1 MSVEFSQ
8 NRQAPLIENYIR
20 RLLEQSFA
28 RGETPSKL
36 PDQKVADLTDIQKSA
51 IADAEGIGS
60 FLPYFTE
67 AGDMIRDSATPMT
80 AENLQPFMDPYQQQV
95 TQAALCEMDK
105 QGALARNQLAARQV
119 GQGAFG
125 GTRGALQESELAR
138 NLQDIKSQRIFQDQ
152 SRNYGQAVKAF
163 QDQQARQQGA
173 GSLMAGIG
181 QTGQG
186 TLMGIGA
193 LGQNQQQAQLNAD
206 FQNRM
211 AQIYD
216 PYRRLGFMRDT
227 LYGAPSMGGTMTS
240 GITPS
245 ASPMS
250 QGLGLGISGL
260 GAYSSFFGQS

>member
-1 MSVEFSQ
+1 MSVQFSQ
-8 NRQAPLIENYIR
+8 NRQAPFIENYIR

-28 RGETPSKL
+28 RGETPSAL
-36 PDQKVADLTDIQKSA
+36 PDQKVAGLTGIQQRA

-60 FLPYFTE
+60 FLPYFSE
-67 AGDMIRDSATPMT
+67 AGDMVRDSATPMT
-80 AENLQPFMDPYQQQV
+80 AESLQPFMDPYQQQV
-95 TQAALCEMDK
+95 TQAALAEMDK

-163 QDQQARQQGA
+163 QDQQARLQGA
-173 GSLMAGIG
+173 GSLMAGLG

-193 LGQNQQQAQLNAD
+193 LGQGQQQAQLNAD

-240 GITPS
+240 GITPGG
-245 ASPMS
+245 SPMA

-260 GAYSSFFGQS
+260 SAYNTMFGQS